1 MPPSSSASGGPQ
13 DGPSSSRLP
22 SMRGP
27 KNDPSLRHPGP
38 PAVGRGTIDGLI
50 LQVKKGS
57 DRDEVDKKVA
67 RALEK
72 FDVAAKPGL
81 TMFDGSFVYSLE
93 PGFKETRLDE
103 VSEALE
109 KLPEVTS
116 VEPDSQARM
125 Q

>member
-27 KNDPSLRHPGP
+27 RNDPSLRHPGP

-81 TMFDGSFVYSLE
+81 TMFDLSLIHI
-93 PGFKETRLDE
+93 
-103 VSEALE
+103 
-109 KLPEVTS
+109 
-116 VEPDSQARM
+116 
-125 Q
+125 